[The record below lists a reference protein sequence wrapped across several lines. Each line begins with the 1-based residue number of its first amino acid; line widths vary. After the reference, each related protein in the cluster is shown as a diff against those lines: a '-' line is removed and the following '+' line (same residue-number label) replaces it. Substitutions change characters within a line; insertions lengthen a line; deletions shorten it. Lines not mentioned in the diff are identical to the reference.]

1 MFVDDEGLKKGD
13 WQILGQA
20 DGWRRDEWAPPLFSF
35 ALDQITW
42 SEIREYPDG
51 DPFGVTRS
59 RRTPRDEA
67 RQYPGDGI
75 QCRAGAEFE
84 FDLWALPNNEAIQSW
99 AISFGDGMSKS
110 RPEDHAAYN
119 APADGDWFALRL
131 DQGGWG
137 LGRVARTD
145 GFLMVAYLFK
155 RRFEAVPE
163 LTRIQLPSAADA
175 ILAQRTNL
183 EMSPLGE
190 VVWLGCGSEW
200 DPTAWPIP
208 RFKHEIRGMGEH
220 AVGLSYTFD
229 PFCLGR
235 VVACRRA
242 TIVEL
247 ESLAAFKQ
255 FTLFGM
261 AFWLD
266 AAIDPLH

>member
-1 MFVDDEGLKKGD
+1 VLRPLKQGGYGLGRIARCGSDTTMVYVFGSRHFSTPEPAYLRGLRPSSAVDVMFVDDEGLKKGD

-183 EMSPLGE
+183 EISPL
-190 VVWLGCGSEW
+190 
-200 DPTAWPIP
+200 
-208 RFKHEIRGMGEH
+208 
-220 AVGLSYTFD
+220 
-229 PFCLGR
+229 
-235 VVACRRA
+235 
-242 TIVEL
+242 
-247 ESLAAFKQ
+247 
-255 FTLFGM
+255 
-261 AFWLD
+261 
-266 AAIDPLH
+266 